1 MLLVNSLVLFLSS
14 ILRGTVR
21 CHQKWDL
28 QCKVSLEM
36 AGLHFYIDKIHNLYH
51 ENASLLDHNRCCQ
64 SEKHKNTFIQ
74 DPVWVRA
81 RIIVYVCHA
90 LLLVIKI
97 CRIGNNKTL
106 GLTALTAQTV
116 TSSACPGSGLS
127 SAPSSCQTRPP
138 SASPACRLAPGW
150 RSWCSF

>member
-28 QCKVSLEM
+28 QCEVSLEM

-74 DPVWVRA
+74 DPVSVRA

-106 GLTALTAQTV
+106 DRADCTNRSDSYLISLSWLWPVFCSLVMSDTATQ
-116 TSSACPGSGLS
+116 CFPGV
-127 SAPSSCQTRPP
+127 
-138 SASPACRLAPGW
+138 
-150 RSWCSF
+150 